1 MIERIA
7 DLKIVGIGG
16 SLREHSC
23 SYIALEH
30 TMALLA
36 RIGCRTEI
44 LDLRRIRLPFCT
56 GDKHERWT
64 GYPGVTQLRRA
75 VSEAHAL
82 VLVTPEYHGGM
93 SGVLK
98 NALDLLD
105 PEHLEGKVVGTIS
118 VLGGPANS
126 NALNDVGRVMRW
138 CHAWVIPQQIA
149 VGRASTVFVNGQI
162 ADAGLRKRFEH
173 FAQSLVWSATRLG
186 DPDAALPE
194 SSSTFGNRID
204 IQARD
209 LVSAHPA

>member
-1 MIERIA
+1 MVETITDLRI
-7 DLKIVGIGG
+7 LGIGG
-16 SLREHSC
+16 SLRERSC
-23 SYIALEH
+23 SYMALEH
-30 TMALLA
+30 VMMLLT
-36 RIGCRTEI
+36 RLGCSTEI
-44 LDLRRIRLPFCT
+44 LDLRRTRLPFCT
-56 GDKHERWT
+56 GDKHERWLS
-64 GYPGVTQLRRA
+64 YPGVAQLRRA

-105 PEHLEGKVVGTIS
+105 PDHLEGKVVGTIS

-162 ADAGLRKRFEH
+162 SDAGLRKRFED

-186 DPDAALPE
+186 DLDLSVRDNSSPLE
-194 SSSTFGNRID
+194 SRID
-204 IQARD
+204 IESSN
-209 LVSAHPA
+209 LVSAHSA